1 VSPDE
6 PLHPVDL
13 WQPPVDAGDP
23 VGCVATSFTFDPRFF
38 EGECLPAFLGVDPP
52 GDDAAT
58 ELEALLLMEDALAQ
72 APVTVLVDRSCRQL
86 DRSSLRWDL
95 LPVEVAGG
103 LLHMKVAVLVWS
115 SVARI
120 IVGSANLTP
129 AGYHRKLEL
138 VSSTDIGAGITPGW
152 THEVAADVINE
163 VRSVLEDLVPPGHPA
178 RTRAGATLDAAASL
192 LNAHPL
198 PEPAGRA
205 RIAAVPSAGG
215 RPALDGFSR
224 VWPEGRA
231 APTAAT
237 VLSPFWDDVEA
248 PAPNQAV
255 NAVADRLA
263 RRGQITLA
271 VVRDPIDPSIV
282 RAPASLLDLDAMG
295 RALEVRYF
303 EPADA
308 EPDGAVRPVHAKAVV
323 FEGAEWVAAMVG
335 SSNVTASGLGLR
347 NRAHRELNLWIGAPR
362 SSPTGDAI
370 RRLVTCG
377 PVVTS
382 SVTMEPEPDEDQAEP
397 DLPGLPRFFES
408 ALVSRDG
415 ENGWIL
421 ELTFGANPPDSW
433 SVTCECDTVAQST
446 DPPASPTRVPVG
458 EPPRAVTARWSVG
471 ERHLDAL
478 WPVTA
483 VDPCA
488 VPVTGAAD
496 VGVLGLLSVLSGRSA
511 LRSTTGLPAGSESA
525 APEVG
530 GPPGEVDPLKV
541 HLDPSRLIPRVRSHA
556 RALARIEAD
565 LTGPLFDAA
574 TLERRLNRPLGLLTI
589 ANGLADEA
597 PDLRSGLLPGEAAF
611 LIAELG
617 WLLRNMTWQRQPGA
631 KPAAV
636 KAVRREALRQLAA
649 MGARLQPADPSL
661 ADYLRR
667 ATAVTK

>member
-6 PLHPVDL
+6 PLHPLDL
-13 WQPPVDAGDP
+13 WQPPVDGGDP

-95 LPVEVAGG
+95 LPVEVTGG

-138 VSSTDIGAGITPGW
+138 VSSTDIGAGVTPGW
-152 THEVAADVINE
+152 TRDVAADVIDE

-192 LNAHPL
+192 LAAHPL
-198 PEPAGRA
+198 PERAGRV

-215 RPALDGFSR
+215 RPALEGFSR
-224 VWPEGRA
+224 VWPPSRT
-231 APTAAT
+231 APSAAT
-237 VLSPFWDDVEA
+237 VLSPFWDDVKE

-255 NAVADRLA
+255 NAVASRLA
-263 RRGQITLA
+263 PWGELTLA

-282 RAPASLLDLDAMG
+282 RAPASLLELDAMG
-295 RALEVRYF
+295 RDLEVRF
-303 EPADA
+303 FDPSDAD
-308 EPDGAVRPVHAKAVV
+308 PDGAVRPVHAKAVV

-377 PVVTS
+377 PVVAS

-415 ENGWIL
+415 EAGWIL
-421 ELTFGANPPDSW
+421 ELVFGADPPDSW
-433 SVTCECDTVAQST
+433 AVTNGSDTVARST
-446 DPPASPTRVPVG
+446 DSPSGPTRVSVP
-458 EPPRAVTARWSVG
+458 EPPRAVTARWSDG
-471 ERHLDAL
+471 ERHLEAL

-488 VPVTGAAD
+488 VPVAGAAD
-496 VGVLGLLSVLSGRSA
+496 VGVLGLLNVLSGRSA
-511 LRSTTGLPAGSESA
+511 RPSTTGAPASSGTA
-525 APEVG
+525 DTEVV

-565 LTGPLFDAA
+565 LTGPLFDTAA
-574 TLERRLNRPLGLLTI
+574 LERRLNRPLGLLTI

-611 LIAELG
+611 LVAELG
-617 WLLRNMTWQRQPGA
+617 WLLRHMTWQRQPG
-631 KPAAV
+631 V
-636 KAVRREALRQLAA
+636 KRRDVEAVRSEALRQIAE
-649 MGARLQPADPSL
+649 MGTQLHPADPSL

-667 ATAVTK
+667 ATEATT